1 MDYTDCGVVRLWW
14 NGFLTTMTRAK
25 CTPGLIVV
33 DEAHRAIADSYQDLF
48 DRNRK
53 AWYENPQPAM
63 GKLVGEI
70 MIDFASIR
78 KYPIVNYNGYSS
90 KA

>member
-1 MDYTDCGVVRLWW
+1 MIKARIYTRFSQVAEGIGVVSHLQIYMK
-14 NGFLTTMTRAK
+14 F
-25 CTPGLIVV
+25 
-33 DEAHRAIADSYQDLF
+33 
-48 DRNRK
+48 RK
-53 AWYENPQPAM
+53 MKKPQPAM

>member
-1 MDYTDCGVVRLWW
+1 MKENLLVFFKLLRCFLPVFFCGILLCILLCVFAV
-14 NGFLTTMTRAK
+14 NG
-25 CTPGLIVV
+25 
-33 DEAHRAIADSYQDLF
+33 IAFANIYEVPK
-48 DRNRK
+48 N
-53 AWYENPQPAM
+53 ENPQPAM

-70 MIDFASIR
+70 MIDFAFIR

>member
-1 MDYTDCGVVRLWW
+1 MFFVCIFCGILLCIFAV
-14 NGFLTTMTRAK
+14 NG
-25 CTPGLIVV
+25 
-33 DEAHRAIADSYQDLF
+33 IAF
-48 DRNRK
+48 ANI
-53 AWYENPQPAM
+53 YEVPKNANPQPAM

-70 MIDFASIR
+70 MIDFAFIR